1 MGESVMNDY
10 VWYPEQELIAIAHL
24 AAMERARRER
34 EEEAKRH
41 ISEFIE
47 IAQLQPNDFA
57 D

>member
-1 MGESVMNDY
+1 MNENL
-10 VWYPEQELIAIAHL
+10 WYSEQELIAIAHL

-41 ISEFIE
+41 IIE
-47 IAQLQPNDFA
+47 LVEIVQLQQNDFA

>member
-1 MGESVMNDY
+1 MNEY
-10 VWYPEQELIAIAHL
+10 VLHSEQELIAIAHL

-41 ISEFIE
+41 IIE
-47 IAQLQPNDFA
+47 LVKIDQLQPNDFA